1 MQRAIG
7 LRGALAVNVITMVG
21 IGPLITIPLVLSS
34 LNGPLA
40 LIGWI
45 AGAVVALCDGLVWAE
60 LGSRYPGSGGTY
72 VYVREIFGAQRWG
85 RLFAFLFNWQF
96 LLYAP
101 CLLASG
107 YIGFADYAAFAFPQ
121 IGASVWIARAVAV
134 GVGLVTIAALYRRT
148 ARVAALGVGL
158 CVCAIAT
165 LGLVIG
171 AALPHADLHRAFTL
185 AAPVRFDWGFLAG
198 FGSALFVT
206 LYDYVGYSDAA
217 LIGDEVREPR
227 RTIPLAIVLSVILVA
242 VLYLLL
248 QVGVLG
254 AIPWQTLVGRNG
266 AAPPPEAQFVAST
279 VVAMAWGHWPALVV
293 TALVLVTAFASV
305 YGNLLG
311 FSRIPYAAARDG
323 AFLPIFA
330 RLHPTKDFPHV
341 AVLVIG
347 GLSLIASLFTL
358 DQVIALCTAGI
369 VLVQSVLQI
378 VALGLL
384 RARGERAPFRMPLY
398 PLPAIVALVG
408 WLLAF
413 WYTGPFAIWLGV
425 GWLVAG
431 VLAYL
436 IAGRLAR
443 WWPFA
448 VLVACAVF
456 VPVHAS
462 ASPVS
467 QWATWRTSAILLQND
482 TPVLSVDG
490 KPFFVNGAAFFYERI
505 PHDRWFA
512 SLQAYRSMGINTIDL
527 YLIWNWHEHADGTFD
542 FSGATNDRRDLRGL
556 LAMIHQVGF
565 KIIVRPGPVI
575 RNEWRNGGYPD
586 WLLERSDYAMP
597 LHDVLEG
604 RYPATATLQ
613 NARADAAAAEWMNNA
628 THRTYAARWL
638 HAALNAVE
646 PWSHD
651 VIAIALDDDQGAY
664 IDNDTWPA
672 PHWHRYIDW
681 LRATVQSTAGPHV
694 PLFINTY
701 QMKVTASAPVWA
713 WGNWYQSDA
722 YAIGDHDLAQ
732 LMFST
737 ALLQTQPNLPVMS
750 SEFQAGWLQGADQV
764 APRAADPSN
773 TTLALHEL
781 LQLGVHGIVNF
792 PVQDTIDP
800 AGWEAPWA
808 NRSYAWDAALTDDL
822 APSPRY
828 WPTRAFG
835 ELTALGPYL
844 ATLQP
849 KADAAIAW
857 LPSAYDAA
865 LLDNH
870 RIATIAAATIAVQQ
884 RCRTLALT
892 CRFVDLR
899 LAATAQLLRSRILIV
914 PRTGIPL
921 RFVASVERTL
931 AAIGARVRIVHDAD
945 AARALVARPSNGGI
959 VDSALLLA
967 PDGASGILDAINP
980 ATITRTV
987 AATSLRIGDRT
998 VAIPAFAIAPRSARD
1013 IIVAMPLRSLDRTF
1027 APGDRIELST
1037 CRFLTFQFEGA
1048 PHTLQIDPRAVDGD
1062 GCILRTSVGGRVSS
1076 QRITSG
1082 PKPAL
1087 HLLVVSPREVRAYD
1101 CCLNY
1106 ALPSALAP
1114 PTFPAPIA
1122 LGASE
1127 ASVVDFFADGDAAI
1141 VLSNHFVRAVISPG
1155 AGARSFVFEDVATQ
1169 RNAFTTIGA
1178 LRDDVASPQPPSA
1191 RDYIAAYT
1199 HPFPAGTFNRTYA
1212 CAIVERSPVAQ
1223 VRCDYDAH
1231 DLANVPIHFEKTFAL
1246 GADTRTLVVTLHAS
1260 ADAASIST
1268 VAADTRVDV
1277 GCPSA
1282 PGVICRI
1289 DTRAGYRLVRLTY
1302 PAGLEARLTFTLQ
1315 GAAP

>member
-1 MQRAIG
+1 
-7 LRGALAVNVITMVG
+7 
-21 IGPLITIPLVLSS
+21 
-34 LNGPLA
+34 
-40 LIGWI
+40 
-45 AGAVVALCDGLVWAE
+45 
-60 LGSRYPGSGGTY
+60 
-72 VYVREIFGAQRWG
+72 
-85 RLFAFLFNWQF
+85 
-96 LLYAP
+96 
-101 CLLASG
+101 
-107 YIGFADYAAFAFPQ
+107 
-121 IGASVWIARAVAV
+121 
-134 GVGLVTIAALYRRT
+134 
-148 ARVAALGVGL
+148 
-158 CVCAIAT
+158 
-165 LGLVIG
+165 
-171 AALPHADLHRAFTL
+171 
-185 AAPVRFDWGFLAG
+185 
-198 FGSALFVT
+198 
-206 LYDYVGYSDAA
+206 
-217 LIGDEVREPR
+217 
-227 RTIPLAIVLSVILVA
+227 
-242 VLYLLL
+242 
-248 QVGVLG
+248 
-254 AIPWQTLVGRNG
+254 
-266 AAPPPEAQFVAST
+266 
-279 VVAMAWGHWPALVV
+279 
-293 TALVLVTAFASV
+293 
-305 YGNLLG
+305 
-311 FSRIPYAAARDG
+311 
-323 AFLPIFA
+323 
-330 RLHPTKDFPHV
+330 
-341 AVLVIG
+341 
-347 GLSLIASLFTL
+347 
-358 DQVIALCTAGI
+358 
-369 VLVQSVLQI
+369 
-378 VALGLL
+378 
-384 RARGERAPFRMPLY
+384 GE
-398 PLPAIVALVG
+398 
-408 WLLAF
+408 
-413 WYTGPFAIWLGV
+413 
-425 GWLVAG
+425 
-431 VLAYL
+431 
-436 IAGRLAR
+436 
-443 WWPFA
+443 
-448 VLVACAVF
+448 
-456 VPVHAS
+456 
-462 ASPVS
+462 
-467 QWATWRTSAILLQND
+467 
-482 TPVLSVDG
+482 
-490 KPFFVNGAAFFYERI
+490 
-505 PHDRWFA
+505 
-512 SLQAYRSMGINTIDL
+512 
-527 YLIWNWHEHADGTFD
+527 
-542 FSGATNDRRDLRGL
+542 
-556 LAMIHQVGF
+556 
-565 KIIVRPGPVI
+565 
-575 RNEWRNGGYPD
+575 
-586 WLLERSDYAMP
+586 
-597 LHDVLEG
+597 
-604 RYPATATLQ
+604 
-613 NARADAAAAEWMNNA
+613 
-628 THRTYAARWL
+628 
-638 HAALNAVE
+638 
-646 PWSHD
+646 
-651 VIAIALDDDQGAY
+651 
-664 IDNDTWPA
+664 
-672 PHWHRYIDW
+672 
-681 LRATVQSTAGPHV
+681 
-694 PLFINTY
+694 
-701 QMKVTASAPVWA
+701 
-713 WGNWYQSDA
+713 
-722 YAIGDHDLAQ
+722 
-732 LMFST
+732 
-737 ALLQTQPNLPVMS
+737 
-750 SEFQAGWLQGADQV
+750 
-764 APRAADPSN
+764 
-773 TTLALHEL
+773 
-781 LQLGVHGIVNF
+781 
-792 PVQDTIDP
+792 
-800 AGWEAPWA
+800 
-808 NRSYAWDAALTDDL
+808 
-822 APSPRY
+822 
-828 WPTRAFG
+828 
-835 ELTALGPYL
+835 
-844 ATLQP
+844 
-849 KADAAIAW
+849 
-857 LPSAYDAA
+857 DAA